1 MRSLSPGLT
10 VLVAVVGV
18 LLAGPTHLW
27 LEHGCSDHVH
37 GPTGEPVVTVA
48 AVTCHAGCAGHGPA
62 AADRHTVP
70 EATEQEPT
78 GEPTGEPAE
87 APCEAPAGG
96 CDTCILLATTTPI
109 EFEVGTVL
117 PDLVDHD
124 TVTIEIAM
132 TDGRSQPT
140 TRRLRGPPALA

>member
-1 MRSLSPGLT
+1 MRTLSPGLM
-10 VLVAVVGV
+10 VLVAVLGI

-27 LEHGCSDHVH
+27 LAHGCSDHAH

-48 AVTCHAGCAGHGPA
+48 ATCHAGCGGHAPA
-62 AADRHTVP
+62 AASLHTVP
-70 EATEQEPT
+70 EAPDHELT

-87 APCEAPAGG
+87 VPCEAPAGD

-117 PDLVDHD
+117 PDLADHD
-124 TVTIEIAM
+124 TVTIEIA
-132 TDGRSQPT
+132 TAHGRSRPT
-140 TRRLRGPPALA
+140 TRRLRGPPSFA

>member
-1 MRSLSPGLT
+1 MRTLSPGLT
-10 VLVAVVGV
+10 VLVAVLGV

-27 LEHGCSDHVH
+27 LAHGCSDHAH

-48 AVTCHAGCAGHGPA
+48 ATCHAGCGGHAPA
-62 AADRHTVP
+62 AASLHTVP
-70 EATEQEPT
+70 EAPAQEPT
-78 GEPTGEPAE
+78 EV
-87 APCEAPAGG
+87 PCEAPAGD

-117 PDLVDHD
+117 PALADHD
-124 TVTIEIAM
+124 TVTIEIAT
-132 TDGRSQPT
+132 TDGRSRPT